1 MTIDSIL
8 AQTMQDWELIIV
20 NDGSTDKTK
29 EYLDTLID
37 PRIWVIHRV
46 ENWGIQRSYN
56 QGFLL
61 ATGEYITF
69 ISSDN
74 YYFPTY
80 LEKLSEV
87 LDKDLS
93 VTFVYSAFNWMDMS
107 GMKIKVN
114 YEQDFSIH
122 RFLVNNPG
130 VASVMIRGNFLREFM
145 PKGVDGSKDS
155 YDYPLDPEV
164 GLAADTDF
172 WIRMMEHP
180 DWKIKY
186 VPHILCYFMSDTVSD
201 SVKNYSQTFD
211 SIQKVVKKFQ
221 NRRKLKTILSSPSIL
236 FVNPN
241 FISHHVAGVEV
252 YTYNLIQEL
261 KKYNLDVSVLIPAI
275 GSPGIIEESYE
286 GIKVY
291 RLTHQTDLTDP
302 RLTIENPELEH
313 QFLHF
318 LDTHGFDIIHFHH
331 TIGFSFSL
339 IRMAK
344 KCGYPVCLTLHD
356 FWFLCHKMYL
366 QDWEGKVHKGSN
378 SIDECVGCYIGNK
391 NLRIDEIA
399 SIFYIL
405 AYRTANVREILDMV
419 DVLTCPSKHVYDIF
433 TNRGLGYGKMEISE
447 LGINKVNRV
456 EIDHPF
462 TIGYIGMIHPLKN
475 LSLLVKVFSQI
486 SNLTIQLRIWGS
498 VSKEY
503 RSEFFELIRD
513 DTRISYMGEYK
524 QSQLGEVLGQID
536 IMVNPS
542 LSESYSLTTHEALS
556 ASVPVISSS
565 GNAMAEV
572 SCGVFTDE
580 GHLRWMLET
589 LIGDPK
595 QVEAWRRRIRKI
607 RTIEQDAWG
616 WVERYRKLL

>member
-1 MTIDSIL
+1 
-8 AQTMQDWELIIV
+8 
-20 NDGSTDKTK
+20 
-29 EYLDTLID
+29 
-37 PRIWVIHRV
+37 
-46 ENWGIQRSYN
+46 
-56 QGFLL
+56 
-61 ATGEYITF
+61 
-69 ISSDN
+69 
-74 YYFPTY
+74 
-80 LEKLSEV
+80 
-87 LDKDLS
+87 
-93 VTFVYSAFNWMDMS
+93 
-107 GMKIKVN
+107 
-114 YEQDFSIH
+114 
-122 RFLVNNPG
+122 
-130 VASVMIRGNFLREFM
+130 
-145 PKGVDGSKDS
+145 
-155 YDYPLDPEV
+155 
-164 GLAADTDF
+164 
-172 WIRMMEHP
+172 
-180 DWKIKY
+180 
-186 VPHILCYFMSDTVSD
+186 
-201 SVKNYSQTFD
+201 
-211 SIQKVVKKFQ
+211 
-221 NRRKLKTILSSPSIL
+221 
-236 FVNPN
+236 
-241 FISHHVAGVEV
+241 
-252 YTYNLIQEL
+252 
-261 KKYNLDVSVLIPAI
+261 
-275 GSPGIIEESYE
+275 
-286 GIKVY
+286 
-291 RLTHQTDLTDP
+291 
-302 RLTIENPELEH
+302 
-313 QFLHF
+313 
-318 LDTHGFDIIHFHH
+318 
-331 TIGFSFSL
+331 
-339 IRMAK
+339 
-344 KCGYPVCLTLHD
+344 
-356 FWFLCHKMYL
+356 
-366 QDWEGKVHKGSN
+366 
-378 SIDECVGCYIGNK
+378 
-391 NLRIDEIA
+391 
-399 SIFYIL
+399 
-405 AYRTANVREILDMV
+405 
-419 DVLTCPSKHVYDIF
+419 VLTCPSKHVYDIF